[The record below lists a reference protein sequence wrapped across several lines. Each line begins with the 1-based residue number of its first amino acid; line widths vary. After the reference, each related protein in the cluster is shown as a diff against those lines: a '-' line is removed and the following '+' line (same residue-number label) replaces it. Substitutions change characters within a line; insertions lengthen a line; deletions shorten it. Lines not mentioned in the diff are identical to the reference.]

1 MGIFI
6 SFQIFFIFED
16 GDGEQV
22 VQEETAVPPGGEFPQ
37 DDDFDEYRNPL
48 DQNEVSLKKIYLN
61 NKRRHKLF
69 NI

>member
-1 MGIFI
+1 M
-6 SFQIFFIFED
+6 
-16 GDGEQV
+16 
-22 VQEETAVPPGGEFPQ
+22 QEETAVPPGGEFPQ